1 MLSRSEIPDR
11 RLEKREVGGGTETE
25 AALMSGS
32 CEFGLCEVKVLKG
45 MLCCRSHAIAC
56 VNQFIISRTQALMLH
71 IDGFIEASLTPQ

>member
-1 MLSRSEIPDR
+1 M
-11 RLEKREVGGGTETE
+11 GGGTETE
-25 AALMSGS
+25 TELMRGS

-45 MLCCRSHAIAC
+45 MLLCCRSHAIAC